1 MSTNKEFI
9 EYICD
14 QLLGIGIVTYRK
26 MFGEYMIYIDLKPLI
41 LVCDN
46 QAYVKILPETKN
58 ILGEDALKGTPYPG
72 AKEHYIVDV
81 DNKETLHRI
90 GYLLLEVIPIP
101 KKKKKRF

>member
-1 MSTNKEFI
+1 MATNKEFI

-14 QLLGIGIVTYRK
+14 QLMGVGIVTYRK

-46 QAYVKILPETKN
+46 QAYVKILPETGN
-58 ILGEDALKGTPYPG
+58 ILGKDALKGTPYPG
-72 AKEHYIVDV
+72 AKEHYIMDV

-90 GYLLLEVIPIP
+90 CYLLLEVIPIP
-101 KKKKKRF
+101 KKKKKRS